1 MSSPTH
7 GKTTSEI
14 EVTNISSHGI
24 WLFNNREEFF
34 LSYQDFPWFKEAPVG
49 KILHVEE
56 PTPGHYYWPD
66 LDIDLGIE
74 AIKHPEQFPL
84 KAKPNP

>member
-1 MSSPTH
+1 VL
-7 GKTTSEI
+7 

-24 WLFNNREEFF
+24 WLFRSGEKFF

-56 PTPGHYYWPD
+56 PTPGHYSISRIW
-66 LDIDLGIE
+66 I
-74 AIKHPEQFPL
+74 
-84 KAKPNP
+84 